1 MSTNIAYQKDL
12 LYLLRKFSDHH
23 GVQHPLTQV
32 CDLGNYVPYQL
43 RVATVLYTCCYT
55 TESIGLPVM
64 IVMNQTTISSSD
76 FHWSIISQG
85 KNLTNNYVCK

>member
-12 LYLLRKFSDHH
+12 LSLLRNFSDQH
-23 GVQHPLTQV
+23 GVQHPPTQD

-43 RVATVLYTCCYT
+43 CVATVLHTCCYT
-55 TESIGLPVM
+55 IESMGLPVV

-76 FHWSIISQG
+76 LHWSIISQG
-85 KNLTNNYVCK
+85 KNLQS